1 MKLAIS
7 VVTAL
12 LVFACGGAQ
21 AVVLEGVGHAT
32 IYNDDVDSARQE
44 AKKAAL
50 RDVSLQ
56 YEARISSR
64 DTMENGVVTESRLQ
78 VASSARAKSVEVVD
92 EHRRGNLLRV
102 TVRADMS
109 AGGQCQAG
117 GAAELRKRVAVTG
130 FPMVYP
136 DQARIGRIG
145 DAGEVL
151 PQLLQADLQRGGQL
165 QVFGATT
172 QRLFDDLL
180 NAPTHQA
187 FNNRLSNVIQVARE
201 LGVQFVVTGVIRDVG
216 VSDPDAWGSSVIDRL
231 QRGIGAVNQNRR
243 FVVDMMVY
251 DGFSGAPVY
260 QERFSAEA
268 RWNAGPGASDGFGSA
283 GFRETEYGQAVT
295 GLMNNM
301 VSAVNEALACQP
313 FITRVTRV
321 DGNKVTLDSGATAGL
336 RPGDELKL
344 YRSASFFDS
353 PGATPELVDS
363 RTTMTVNNV
372 HPDFSNGS
380 MPTYGGLINIQR
392 DDVAIVW

>member
-1 MKLAIS
+1 MKLAIL
-7 VVTAL
+7 VMTAL
-12 LVFACGGAQ
+12 MLAANVQ

-32 IYNDDVDSARQE
+32 IYNDDADSARQE

-78 VASSARAKSVEVVD
+78 VASSSRARSVKVVD
-92 EHRRGNLLRV
+92 EYRRGNLLRV

-109 AGGQCQAG
+109 ESGSCSAGEASG
-117 GAAELRKRVAVTG
+117 LRKRVAVTG

-136 DQARIGRIG
+136 DQARIGRID
-145 DAGEVL
+145 DAGEIL
-151 PQLLQADLQRGGQL
+151 PQLLQADLRSTGNL

-172 QRLFDDLL
+172 QRLFSDLL
-180 NAPTHQA
+180 NAPTQQK
-187 FNNRLSNVIQVARE
+187 FNNRLTNVIQVARE
-201 LGVQFVVTGVIRDVG
+201 LGVQFVVAGVIRDVG
-216 VSDPDAWGSSVIDRL
+216 VSDPDAWGSSIIDRM
-231 QRGIGAVNQNRR
+231 QRGVGAANQNRR
-243 FVVDMMVY
+243 FVADLMIY

-260 QERFSAEA
+260 QERFATEA
-268 RWNAGPGASDGFGSA
+268 RWDAGPGSSDGFGSA
-283 GFRETEYGQAVT
+283 GFQQTSYGQAVA
-295 GLMNNM
+295 GLMKDM
-301 VSAVNEALACQP
+301 TAAVDNALACQP

-321 DGNKVTLDSGATAGL
+321 DGSKVTLDSGATAGL

-353 PGATPELVDS
+353 PEATPELQDS
-363 RTTMTVNNV
+363 GTTMTVNNV
-372 HPDFSNGS
+372 HPDFSNGRIPVS
-380 MPTYGGLINIQR
+380 GGLINIQR

>member
-32 IYNDDVDSARQE
+32 IYNNDVDSARQE

-56 YEARISSR
+56 YETRISSR

-180 NAPTHQA
+180 NAPTHQK

-353 PGATPELVDS
+353 PGAPPELVDS

>member
-1 MKLAIS
+1 MKLAI
-7 VVTAL
+7 
-12 LVFACGGAQ
+12 LVITVLMFAVNAQ

-32 IYNDDVDSARQE
+32 IYNDDVESARQE

-56 YEARISSR
+56 YEANISSR

-78 VASSARAKSVEVVD
+78 VASSSRARLVEVVD
-92 EHRRGNLLRV
+92 EYRRGNLLRV

-109 AGGQCQAG
+109 ESGRCDA
-117 GAAELRKRVAVTG
+117 GAASGLRKRVAVTG

-136 DQARIGRIG
+136 DQARIGRID
-145 DAGEVL
+145 DAGEIL
-151 PQLLQADLQRGGQL
+151 PQLLQADLRKSGNL

-172 QRLFDDLL
+172 QRLFGDLL
-180 NAPTHQA
+180 NAPTQQK
-187 FNNRLSNVIQVARE
+187 FNNRLTNVIEVARE
-201 LGVQFVVTGVIRDVG
+201 LGVQFVVAGVIRDVG

-243 FVVDMMVY
+243 FVADLMIY
-251 DGFSGAPVY
+251 DGFSGSPIY
-260 QERFSAEA
+260 QKRFSTEA
-268 RWNAGPGASDGFGSA
+268 RWDAGPGSSDGFGSA
-283 GFRETEYGQAVT
+283 GFQETRYGQAVG
-295 GLMNNM
+295 GLMKDM
-301 VSAVNEALACQP
+301 ASAVNSALACQP
-313 FITRVTRV
+313 FITRITRV

-353 PGATPELVDS
+353 PGATPELQDS
-363 RTTMTVNNV
+363 RTTMTLNNV
-372 HPDFSNGS
+372 HPDFSNGKIAVS
-380 MPTYGGLINIQR
+380 GGQINIQR

>member
-12 LVFACGGAQ
+12 LVLACGVAQ
-21 AVVLEGVGHAT
+21 AVMLEGVGHAT
-32 IYNDDVDSARQE
+32 IYDDDVDTARQQ

-64 DTMENGVVTESRLQ
+64 DTVENGVVTESHLQ
-78 VASSARAKSVEVVD
+78 VASSARATSVNVVD
-92 EHRRGNLLRV
+92 EYRQGNLLRV

-109 AGGQCQAG
+109 ASDRCDAG
-117 GAAELRKRVAVTG
+117 DASELRKRVAVTG

-136 DQARIGRIG
+136 DQARIGRLG

-151 PQLLQADLQRGGQL
+151 PQLLQADLRRSGNL

-201 LGVQFVVTGVIRDVG
+201 LGVQFVVAGVIRDVG
-216 VSDPDAWGSSVIDRL
+216 VSDPDAWGNSVIDRL
-231 QRGIGAVNQNRR
+231 QRGIGAANQNRR
-243 FVVDMMVY
+243 FVADLMIY

-260 QERFSAEA
+260 QKRFDTEA
-268 RWNAGPGASDGFGSA
+268 RWNAGPGSSDGFGSA
-283 GFRETEYGQAVT
+283 GFQETQYGKAV
-295 GLMNNM
+295 GRVMEDM
-301 VSAVNEALACQP
+301 VSAVNSALACQP

-321 DGNKVTLDSGATAGL
+321 DGDKVTLDSGATAGL

-363 RTTMTVNNV
+363 RATMTVNNV
-372 HPDFSNGS
+372 HPDFSNGRI
-380 MPTYGGLINIQR
+380 PVYGGQINIQR

>member
-1 MKLAIS
+1 M
-7 VVTAL
+7 
-12 LVFACGGAQ
+12 F
-21 AVVLEGVGHAT
+21 
-32 IYNDDVDSARQE
+32 
-44 AKKAAL
+44 
-50 RDVSLQ
+50 
-56 YEARISSR
+56 
-64 DTMENGVVTESRLQ
+64 
-78 VASSARAKSVEVVD
+78 
-92 EHRRGNLLRV
+92 
-102 TVRADMS
+102 
-109 AGGQCQAG
+109 
-117 GAAELRKRVAVTG
+117 
-130 FPMVYP
+130 
-136 DQARIGRIG
+136 
-145 DAGEVL
+145 
-151 PQLLQADLQRGGQL
+151 
-165 QVFGATT
+165 
-172 QRLFDDLL
+172 
-180 NAPTHQA
+180 
-187 FNNRLSNVIQVARE
+187 
-201 LGVQFVVTGVIRDVG
+201 GVQFVVTGVIRDVG

-353 PGATPELVDS
+353 PGAPPELVDS

>member
-1 MKLAIS
+1 MKLVIS
-7 VVTAL
+7 VFTAL
-12 LVFACGGAQ
+12 LFAAHVQ

-32 IYNDDVDSARQE
+32 IHNNDLDSARQE

-56 YEARISSR
+56 YEAKISSR
-64 DTMENGVVTESRLQ
+64 DTMEDGVVTESRLQ
-78 VASSARAKSVEVVD
+78 VASSSRARSVKVVD
-92 EHRRGNLLRV
+92 EYRRDNLLRV

-109 AGGQCQAG
+109 ESGSCSAGEASG
-117 GAAELRKRVAVTG
+117 LKKRVAVTG

-136 DQARIGRIG
+136 DQARIGRID
-145 DAGEVL
+145 DAGEIL
-151 PQLLQADLQRGGQL
+151 PQLLQADLRGSGDL

-172 QRLFDDLL
+172 QRLFSDLL
-180 NAPTHQA
+180 NAPTQQK
-187 FNNRLSNVIQVARE
+187 FNNRLTNVIDVARE
-201 LGVQFVVTGVIRDVG
+201 LGVQFVVAGVIRDVG
-216 VSDPDAWGSSVIDRL
+216 VSDPDAWGSSVIDRM

-243 FVVDMMVY
+243 FVADLMIY

-260 QERFSAEA
+260 QERFATEA
-268 RWNAGPGASDGFGSA
+268 RWDAGPGSSDGFGSA
-283 GFRETEYGQAVT
+283 GFQETSYGRAVS
-295 GLMNNM
+295 GLMADM
-301 VSAVNEALACQP
+301 ASAVNNALACQP

-321 DGNKVTLDSGATAGL
+321 DGRKVTLDSGATAGL

-353 PGATPELVDS
+353 PGATPELQDS

-372 HPDFSNGS
+372 HPEFSNGEMS
-380 MPTYGGLINIQR
+380 VSGGQINIQR

>member
-1 MKLAIS
+1 MKLATLLIA
-7 VVTAL
+7 AL
-12 LVFACGGAQ
+12 MLAANVE

-32 IYNDDVDSARQE
+32 IHNGDVDSARQE

-64 DTMENGVVTESRLQ
+64 DTMENGVVTESHLQ
-78 VASSARAKSVEVVD
+78 VASSSRARSVKVVD
-92 EHRRGNLLRV
+92 EYRRDNLLRV

-109 AGGQCQAG
+109 ESGSCSAGEASG
-117 GAAELRKRVAVTG
+117 LRKRVAVTG

-136 DQARIGRIG
+136 DQARIGRID
-145 DAGEVL
+145 DAGEIL
-151 PQLLQADLQRGGQL
+151 PQLLQADLRSTGNF

-172 QRLFDDLL
+172 QRLFSDLL
-180 NAPTHQA
+180 NAPTQQK
-187 FNNRLSNVIQVARE
+187 FNNRLTNVIQVARE
-201 LGVQFVVTGVIRDVG
+201 LGVQFVVSGVIRDVS
-216 VSDPDAWGSSVIDRL
+216 VSDPDAWGSSIIDRM

-243 FVVDMMVY
+243 FVADLMIY

-260 QERFSAEA
+260 QERFATEA
-268 RWNAGPGASDGFGSA
+268 RWDAGPGSSDGFGSA
-283 GFRETEYGQAVT
+283 GFQETSYGRAVN
-295 GLMNNM
+295 GLMGDM
-301 VSAVNEALACQP
+301 VSAVSHALACQP

-321 DGNKVTLDSGATAGL
+321 DGRKVTLDSGATAGL

-353 PGATPELVDS
+353 PGATPELQDS
-363 RTTMTVNNV
+363 RTTMTLNNV
-372 HPDFSNGS
+372 HPDFSNGEIPVS
-380 MPTYGGLINIQR
+380 GGLINIQR

>member
-1 MKLAIS
+1 
-7 VVTAL
+7 
-12 LVFACGGAQ
+12 
-21 AVVLEGVGHAT
+21 
-32 IYNDDVDSARQE
+32 
-44 AKKAAL
+44 
-50 RDVSLQ
+50 
-56 YEARISSR
+56 
-64 DTMENGVVTESRLQ
+64 
-78 VASSARAKSVEVVD
+78 
-92 EHRRGNLLRV
+92 
-102 TVRADMS
+102 
-109 AGGQCQAG
+109 
-117 GAAELRKRVAVTG
+117 
-130 FPMVYP
+130 
-136 DQARIGRIG
+136 
-145 DAGEVL
+145 
-151 PQLLQADLQRGGQL
+151 LLQADLQRSGQL

-180 NAPTHQA
+180 NAPTHQK

-231 QRGIGAVNQNRR
+231 QRGIGAANQNRR

-268 RWNAGPGASDGFGSA
+268 RWNAGPGSSDGFGSA
-283 GFRETEYGQAVT
+283 GFRETEYGQAVA
-295 GLMNNM
+295 GLMNDM
-301 VSAVNEALACQP
+301 VSAVNDALACQP

-363 RTTMTVNNV
+363 RR
-372 HPDFSNGS
+372 HHDSE
-380 MPTYGGLINIQR
+380 QR
-392 DDVAIVW
+392 SPGFQ

>member
-7 VVTAL
+7 VVAAL
-12 LVFACGGAQ
+12 FLFVFGVAH

-32 IYNDDVDSARQE
+32 IYNDDVDGARQE

-64 DTMENGVVTESRLQ
+64 DTVENGVVTESRLQ
-78 VASSARAKSVEVVD
+78 VASSARATSVEVVD
-92 EHRRGNLLRV
+92 EYRRGNLLRV

-109 AGGQCQAG
+109 ASGQCQAG
-117 GAAELRKRVAVTG
+117 DAAELRKRVAVTG
-130 FPMVYP
+130 FPLVYP
-136 DQARIGRIG
+136 DQARIGRID
-145 DAGEVL
+145 DAGEIL
-151 PQLLQADLQRGGQL
+151 PQLLQADLRRSGKL

-180 NAPTHQA
+180 NAPTHQK
-187 FNNRLSNVIQVARE
+187 FNNRLTNVIQVARE
-201 LGVQFVVTGVIRDVG
+201 LGVQFVVAGVIRDVG

-231 QRGIGAVNQNRR
+231 QRGIGAVNQDRR
-243 FVVDMMVY
+243 FVADLMIY
-251 DGFSGAPVY
+251 DGYSGAPIY
-260 QERFSAEA
+260 QERFATEA
-268 RWNAGPGASDGFGSA
+268 RWNAGPGSSDGFGSA
-283 GFRETEYGQAVT
+283 GFQETLYGKAVGGLMDDMASAVT
-295 GLMNNM
+295 
-301 VSAVNEALACQP
+301 SALACQP

-321 DGNKVTLDSGATAGL
+321 EGDKVTLDSGATAGL

-353 PGATPELVDS
+353 PEATPELVDS
-363 RTTMTVNNV
+363 KTSMTVNNV

-380 MPTYGGLINIQR
+380 IPVYGGQINIQR
-392 DDVAIVW
+392 GDVAIVW

>member
-1 MKLAIS
+1 MKLAIL
-7 VVTAL
+7 VLTAL
-12 LVFACGGAQ
+12 FFVANAQ
-21 AVVLEGVGHAT
+21 AVVLEGVGHAN
-32 IYNDDVDSARQE
+32 IHNNDVDSARQE

-92 EHRRGNLLRV
+92 EYRRGDLLRV

-109 AGGQCQAG
+109 ESGSCSAGDAS
-117 GAAELRKRVAVTG
+117 ELRKRVAVTG

-145 DAGEVL
+145 DAGEIL
-151 PQLLQADLQRGGQL
+151 PQLLQADLRKSGNL

-180 NAPTHQA
+180 NAPTHQK
-187 FNNRLSNVIQVARE
+187 FNNRLTNVIEVARE
-201 LGVQFVVTGVIRDVG
+201 LGVQFVVAGVIRDVS
-216 VSDPDAWGSSVIDRL
+216 VSDPDAWGSSIIDRM

-243 FVVDMMVY
+243 FVADLMVY
-251 DGFSGAPVY
+251 DGFSGSPIY
-260 QERFSAEA
+260 QERFATEA
-268 RWNAGPGASDGFGSA
+268 RWDAGPGSSDGFGSA
-283 GFRETEYGQAVT
+283 GFQETSYGQAVS
-295 GLMNNM
+295 GLMRDM
-301 VSAVNEALACQP
+301 TSAVNSALACQP
-313 FITRVTRV
+313 FITRITRV
-321 DGNKVTLDSGATAGL
+321 DGNTVTLDSGATAGL

-344 YRSASFFDS
+344 YRSNSFFDS

-380 MPTYGGLINIQR
+380 IPTHGGLLNIQR